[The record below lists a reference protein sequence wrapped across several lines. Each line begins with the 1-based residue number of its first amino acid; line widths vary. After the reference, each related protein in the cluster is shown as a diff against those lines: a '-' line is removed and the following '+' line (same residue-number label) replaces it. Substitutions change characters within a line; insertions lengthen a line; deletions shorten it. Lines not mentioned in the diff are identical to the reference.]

1 MFRFLLEQPEG
12 LLVVTFAGIILL
24 GAGALCLPVCHAAQ
38 PIGFIDALFTS
49 TSAVCVTG
57 LTTVDTATAWSRTGQ
72 IVILALIQIGG
83 LGIMTF
89 AALGAQVFRAKLSF
103 SSQLAWQGSFFE
115 TADRGELRRSVASIL
130 ILTFVIELAGTVLLY
145 AAAAADPELD
155 DHPFYA
161 VFHAISA
168 FCNAGFSIYTDNA
181 VAMRGSL
188 LSLFT
193 IMGLIVAGGLGYTV
207 VLELLHRFERWV
219 RRKPAN
225 PLKWSLQTRVV
236 LRVSL
241 YLIVGGAVVLVM
253 TGLTHDEDTWSEQI
267 VHALFQ
273 SVTARTAG
281 FNTIGIAALP
291 MASLLVLILLMYIG
305 GSPGSCAGGI
315 KTTSAAVWVAR
326 VRARLL
332 SQEDVTLLDRRI
344 PRDVVRRS
352 ALVISVATIWNLVGV
367 FLLAITE
374 GGHDGVRLDH
384 LIFEQISAFGTVG
397 LSANVTP
404 TLSELGRLWI
414 TLTMFIGRVGPLTV
428 ALVVIAAPR
437 ALHHL
442 PNERLM
448 IG

>member
-1 MFRFLLEQPEG
+1 
-12 LLVVTFAGIILL
+12 
-24 GAGALCLPVCHAAQ
+24 
-38 PIGFIDALFTS
+38 
-49 TSAVCVTG
+49 
-57 LTTVDTATAWSRTGQ
+57 
-72 IVILALIQIGG
+72 
-83 LGIMTF
+83 
-89 AALGAQVFRAKLSF
+89 
-103 SSQLAWQGSFFE
+103 
-115 TADRGELRRSVASIL
+115 
-130 ILTFVIELAGTVLLY
+130 
-145 AAAAADPELD
+145 
-155 DHPFYA
+155 
-161 VFHAISA
+161 
-168 FCNAGFSIYTDNA
+168 
-181 VAMRGSL
+181 
-188 LSLFT
+188 
-193 IMGLIVAGGLGYTV
+193 MGLIVVGGLGYTV
-207 VLELLHRFERWV
+207 VLELLHRLERWI
-219 RRKPAN
+219 RRKPAS
-225 PLKWSLQTRVV
+225 PLKWSLQTRLV
-236 LRVSL
+236 LRVSAI
-241 YLIVGGAVVLVM
+241 LIVGGAAALSL
-253 TGLTHDEDTWSEQI
+253 TGLTHDEDTWPEQLI
-267 VHALFQ
+267 HALFQ

-281 FNTIGIAALP
+281 FNSVNIVGLP
-291 MASLLVLILLMYIG
+291 SASLLILVLLMYIG

-332 SQEDVTLLDRRI
+332 SREDVTLLDRRI

-367 FLLAITE
+367 FLLTITE

-437 ALHHL
+437 TSHHL